1 MVDLGSI
8 PRVESS
14 ARTDPAAGVG
24 AGDRVV
30 YFQVIK
36 VEYVFLR
43 FDVGTQNITTSVF
56 PRRYRLH
63 PKYTSTLLYNRTIS

>member
-14 ARTDPAAGVG
+14 ARPDPAAGVG
-24 AGDRVV
+24 AGGRVV

-36 VEYVFLR
+36 VEYVFC
-43 FDVGTQNITTSVF
+43 GSM
-56 PRRYRLH
+56 
-63 PKYTSTLLYNRTIS
+63 